1 MSDCKKAGRNRDSKS
16 NTVYK
21 MVKRAEVNKEK
32 KWRKHLDRLAQQV
45 GHAAPDFLKG
55 RARALRRVQLGI
67 TQPQD
72 VSHVCIRH
80 GITPAEANAKPEKA
94 PHHVVYPWKAE
105 LTAAWYGR

>member
-1 MSDCKKAGRNRDSKS
+1 MSDCKKVG
-16 NTVYK
+16 
-21 MVKRAEVNKEK
+21 
-32 KWRKHLDRLAQQV
+32 RKHPDRLAQQV
-45 GHAAPDFLKG
+45 VYAAPDFLKG

-72 VSHVCIRH
+72 VSHICIRH
-80 GITPAEANAKPEKA
+80 GITPAEANAKPAQA